1 MSKKNIFIKKISNLL
16 LSINNR
22 IESFFNLIRDTK
34 LYKKK
39 FFKLWNEYLDKKLFI
54 PLIIIV
60 FGVIIYFLLPAFYN
74 KNKIKNQIKNQI
86 FQNYNIKI
94 NFINEPKY
102 GLFPKPHFLID
113 NVEIEY
119 NSKIIS
125 NSKKIKFYTSIKNNF
140 KSNDIKFNDLNFLE
154 TDFRVDISNFNFF
167 FDLLKNK
174 ISNQNIK
181 FIKNKLFY
189 LDQNE
194 EVIFFSDIK
203 KLDFLYQ
210 ENSINELVSQL
221 EIFALPV
228 GLNIKHDISN
238 NKILNKIKINQLK
251 LNIENEFNYTEKDL
265 DGLIKLNFAN
275 KNQIINYSLKD
286 NTLSYNINDQSI
298 NGEVNIKPFYRTS
311 NLNINNTNFK
321 DLFEKNS
328 ILISLIKSEIF
339 NNKNLNGNIRVS
351 LKKLNDL
358 RHIDLV
364 NFEVILEEGL
374 ILIAN
379 LNFIFKDSAIFNFNN
394 VNTINEDNRL
404 KFIGDIQ
411 IVFKDIQKFYNHFQI
426 EKNNRKNIN
435 QINSNF
441 IFNFDD
447 RSFELNELKVSGV
460 VNEISDQDLSKFNSD
475 KQSILNEVLFKNK
488 VRDFFKLISLE

>member
-1 MSKKNIFIKKISNLL
+1 MQKKNIFIKKISNLL
-16 LSINNR
+16 LSINNK
-22 IESFFNLIRDTK
+22 IESFFNFLQQQRFN
-34 LYKKK
+34 KKK
-39 FFKLWNEYLDKKLFI
+39 FLVKKIFISLSVLVFSILIYLILPTFYDKNE
-54 PLIIIV
+54 V
-60 FGVIIYFLLPAFYN
+60 
-74 KNKIKNQIKNQI
+74 KNQIKDKI

-140 KSNDIKFNDLNFLE
+140 KFNDVKFNDLNFLE

-194 EVIFFSDIK
+194 EVIFFSDIE
-203 KLDFLYQ
+203 KLDFSYQ
-210 ENSINELVSQL
+210 ENSTNELKSQF

-238 NKILNKIKINQLK
+238 NKILNQIKINQLR
-251 LNIENEFNYTEKDL
+251 LNIDNEFNYTEKEL

-286 NTLSYNINDQSI
+286 NNLSYNSNDQSLK
-298 NGEVNIKPFYRTS
+298 GEVNIKPFYLSS

-339 NNKNLNGNIRVS
+339 NNKNLNGNISVS

-358 RHIDLV
+358 RNIDLV
-364 NFEVILEEGL
+364 NFQVLLEEGQ
-374 ILIAN
+374 ILITN

-394 VNTINEDNRL
+394 VNTINEDNKL

-447 RSFELNELKVSGV
+447 RSFEFDELKVSGV
-460 VNEISDQDLSKFNSD
+460 DNEISDQDLNKFNVE
-475 KQSILNEVLFKNK
+475 KQNILNEVLFKNK
-488 VRDFFKLISLE
+488 VRDFFKIISSE

>member
-16 LSINNR
+16 LSINNK
-22 IESFFNLIRDTK
+22 IESFFNFLQQLRFN
-34 LYKKK
+34 KKK
-39 FFKLWNEYLDKKLFI
+39 FLDKKIFI
-54 PLIIIV
+54 SSAVLV
-60 FGVIIYFLLPAFYN
+60 FSIFVYLLLPTFYD
-74 KNKIKNQIKNQI
+74 KNEVKNQIKDKI

-125 NSKKIKFYTSIKNNF
+125 NSKKIKFYTS
-140 KSNDIKFNDLNFLE
+140 
-154 TDFRVDISNFNFF
+154 NFNFF

-174 ISNQNIK
+174 ISNKNIK

-203 KLDFLYQ
+203 KLDFIYQ

-238 NKILNKIKINQLK
+238 NKILNKIKINQLR

-265 DGLIKLNFAN
+265 DGLIKLNFLN
-275 KNQIINYSLKD
+275 KNQIVNYSLKD
-286 NTLSYNINDQSI
+286 NTLSYNSNDQSV
-298 NGEVNIKPFYRTS
+298 NGEVNIKPFYLS
-311 NLNINNTNFK
+311 LNININSKNFK

-358 RHIDLV
+358 RNIDLV
-364 NFEVILEEGL
+364 NFEVMIEEGQ

-394 VNTINEDNRL
+394 VNTINEDNKL

-441 IFNFDD
+441 IFNYDD
-447 RSFELNELKVSGV
+447 QSFELNELKVSGV
-460 VNEISDQDLSKFNSD
+460 DNEISDQDLNQFNSD
-475 KQSILNEVLFKNK
+475 KKNILNEILFKNK

>member
-16 LSINNR
+16 LSINNK
-22 IESFFNLIRDTK
+22 IESFFNFLQQLRFN
-34 LYKKK
+34 KKK
-39 FFKLWNEYLDKKLFI
+39 FLVKKIFISSAVLVFSILVYLILPTFYDKNE
-54 PLIIIV
+54 V
-60 FGVIIYFLLPAFYN
+60 
-74 KNKIKNQIKNQI
+74 KNQIKDKI
-86 FQNYNIKI
+86 FQNYNNKI

-167 FDLLKNK
+167 FDLLKNR

-194 EVIFFSDIK
+194 EVIFFSDIE

-210 ENSINELVSQL
+210 ENSINELESQW
-221 EIFALPV
+221 EIFNLPV

-238 NKILNKIKINQLK
+238 NKILNQIKINQLR
-251 LNIENEFNYTEKDL
+251 LNIENEFNYTEKNL
-265 DGLIKLNFAN
+265 NGLIQLNFAN

-286 NTLSYNINDQSI
+286 NTLSYKSKDQSI
-298 NGEVNIKPFYRTS
+298 NGEVNIKPFFFSS
-311 NLNINNTNFK
+311 NLNI
-321 DLFEKNS
+321 
-328 ILISLIKSEIF
+328 

-358 RHIDLV
+358 RNIDLV
-364 NFEVILEEGL
+364 NFEFLLEEGQ
-374 ILIAN
+374 IFITSMN
-379 LNFIFKDSAIFNFNN
+379 LIFKDSAIFNFNN
-394 VNTINEDNRL
+394 VNLINEDNKL

-411 IVFKDIQKFYNHFQI
+411 IVFKDIQNFYNHFQI

-435 QINSNF
+435 QIDSNF

-447 RSFELNELKVSGV
+447 QSFELNELKVSGFD
-460 VNEISDQDLSKFNSD
+460 NEISDQDLNQFNFE
-475 KQSILNEVLFKNK
+475 KQNILNEVLFKNK

>member
-1 MSKKNIFIKKISNLL
+1 MPKKNIFIKKTSNLL
-16 LSINNR
+16 LSIKNK
-22 IESFFNLIRDTK
+22 IESFFNFLQQLRFN
-34 LYKKK
+34 KKK
-39 FFKLWNEYLDKKLFI
+39 FLDKKIFI
-54 PLIIIV
+54 SSAVLVFSILIYLI
-60 FGVIIYFLLPAFYN
+60 LPTFYD
-74 KNKIKNQIKNQI
+74 KNEVKNQIKDKI
-86 FQNYNIKI
+86 FKDYNIKI
-94 NFINEPKY
+94 NFINDPKY

-125 NSKKIKFYTSIKNNF
+125 NSKKIKFYTSVKNNF
-140 KSNDIKFNDLNFLE
+140 KFNDIKFNDLNFLKIE
-154 TDFRVDISNFNFF
+154 FKLKILNFNFF

-174 ISNQNIK
+174 VSNQNIN

-194 EVIFFSDIK
+194 EVIFFSNIE

-210 ENSINELVSQL
+210 ENFINELVSQL

-228 GLNIKHDISN
+228 GLNIKYDISN
-238 NKILNKIKINQLK
+238 NKILNQIKIKQLR

-265 DGLIKLNFAN
+265 DGLIKLNFAK
-275 KNQIINYSLKD
+275 KNQIINYSLKN
-286 NTLSYNINDQSI
+286 NTLSYNSNYQSI
-298 NGEVNIKPFYRTS
+298 NGEINIKPFYLSS

-358 RHIDLV
+358 RNIDLV
-364 NFEVILEEGL
+364 NFQVLIEEGQ

-379 LNFIFKDSAIFNFNN
+379 LNFIFKDSAIFNFNS
-394 VNTINEDNRL
+394 VNTINEDNNL

-411 IVFKDIQKFYNHFQI
+411 IVFKDIQKFSNYFQI

-460 VNEISDQDLSKFNSD
+460 DNEIADQDLNKFNSD
-475 KQSILNEVLFKNK
+475 KQNILNEILFKNK
-488 VRDFFKLISLE
+488 VRDFFKSISLE

>member
-1 MSKKNIFIKKISNLL
+1 MLKKNIIIKKISNLL
-16 LSINNR
+16 LSINNK
-22 IESFFNLIRDTK
+22 IESFFNFLQQ
-34 LYKKK
+34 LGFNKKK
-39 FFKLWNEYLDKKLFI
+39 SLVKKIFIFSALLVFSILVYLILPTFYDKNE
-54 PLIIIV
+54 V
-60 FGVIIYFLLPAFYN
+60 
-74 KNKIKNQIKNQI
+74 KNQIKDKI

-125 NSKKIKFYTSIKNNF
+125 NSKKIKFYTSIQNNF

-154 TDFRVDISNFNFF
+154 TNFRVDISNLNFF

-194 EVIFFSDIK
+194 EVIFFSDIE

-210 ENSINELVSQL
+210 ENSIHELVSQL

-228 GLNIKHDISN
+228 GLNIKYDISN
-238 NKILNKIKINQLK
+238 NKIFNQIKIDQLR
-251 LNIENEFNYTEKDL
+251 LNIENEFNYMEKNL
-265 DGLIKLNFAN
+265 NGLIKLNFAK
-275 KNQIINYSLKD
+275 KNQIINYSLND
-286 NTLSYNINDQSI
+286 NTLSYKSKDQSI
-298 NGEVNIKPFYRTS
+298 NGEVNIRPFFFSS

-321 DLFEKNS
+321 DFFEKNS
-328 ILISLIKSEIF
+328 ILINLIKSEIF

-358 RHIDLV
+358 RNIDLV
-364 NFEVILEEGL
+364 NIEFLLEEGQ
-374 ILIAN
+374 IFITNMN
-379 LNFIFKDSAIFNFNN
+379 LIFKDFAIFNFNN
-394 VNTINEDNRL
+394 VNFINEDNKS

-411 IVFKDIQKFYNHFQI
+411 IVFKDIQNFYNHFQI

-447 RSFELNELKVSGV
+447 QSFELNELKVSGV
-460 VNEISDQDLSKFNSD
+460 DNEISDQDLNQFNSE
-475 KQSILNEVLFKNK
+475 KQNILNEVLFKNK

>member
-16 LSINNR
+16 LSINNK
-22 IESFFNLIRDTK
+22 IESFFNFLQQLRFN
-34 LYKKK
+34 KKK
-39 FFKLWNEYLDKKLFI
+39 FLDKKIFI
-54 PLIIIV
+54 SSAVLVFSIFVYLI
-60 FGVIIYFLLPAFYN
+60 LPTFYD
-74 KNKIKNQIKNQI
+74 KNEVKNQIKDKI
-86 FQNYNIKI
+86 FQDYNIKI
-94 NFINEPKY
+94 NFINDPKY

-140 KSNDIKFNDLNFLE
+140 KSNDIKFNNLNFLE

-167 FDLLKNK
+167 FDLFKNK

-194 EVIFFSDIK
+194 EVIFFSDIE

-228 GLNIKHDISN
+228 GLNIKHDIFN
-238 NKILNKIKINQLK
+238 NKILNQIKINQ
-251 LNIENEFNYTEKDL
+251 FY
-265 DGLIKLNFAN
+265 
-275 KNQIINYSLKD
+275 
-286 NTLSYNINDQSI
+286 LS
-298 NGEVNIKPFYRTS
+298 S
-311 NLNINNTNFK
+311 NLNINNANFK
-321 DLFEKNS
+321 DFFEKNS

-358 RHIDLV
+358 RNIDLV
-364 NFEVILEEGL
+364 NIEFLLEEGQ
-374 ILIAN
+374 IFITNMN
-379 LNFIFKDSAIFNFNN
+379 LIFKDFAIFNFNN
-394 VNTINEDNRL
+394 VNFINEDNKS

-411 IVFKDIQKFYNHFQI
+411 IVFKDIQNFYNHFQI

-447 RSFELNELKVSGV
+447 QSFELNELTVSGV
-460 VNEISDQDLSKFNSD
+460 DNEISDQDLNQFNFE
-475 KQSILNEVLFKNK
+475 KQNILNEVLFKNK